1 MFSRCLKIGHVWRW
15 SEQRNCQQAG
25 LHWVWRRSQE
35 TLRSG
40 EQTYRSGRLHVL
52 PIFCVT
58 CFPVQRC
65 RGTPL
70 YVHLCSFCPLWESTS
85 IVLLSDWVRVMTGR
99 HWRPRDAS
107 QVTTL
112 AEVPVLKG
120 KYNSGASWY
129 PRTETEMG
137 SAPGGEGHHQ
147 HVQTLPSQ
155 TTVEVVQG
163 GRNLGF

>member
-1 MFSRCLKIGHVWRW
+1 MFEGGQNSGIVSRQDCTEFEDALRRLYALENKLTDQVGSMFYQYFVWLVFL
-15 SEQRNCQQAG
+15 SKGVKE
-25 LHWVWRRSQE
+25 
-35 TLRSG
+35 
-40 EQTYRSGRLHVL
+40 
-52 PIFCVT
+52 
-58 CFPVQRC
+58 
-65 RGTPL
+65 
-70 YVHLCSFCPLWESTS
+70 HLCMYIYVPFVISVWESTS